1 MLRRYIYGLLHYSFE
16 RLTALRPDLVV
27 VGYVSNKISY
37 TLGLFCHHLQI
48 PFAQIIHAR
57 IGSRSVVDD
66 SLDGSL
72 APVRRTFALAL
83 DSPSLLAHKM
93 PTARDYL
100 RRFRDGL
107 QGYEAFFDAYQDIS
121 LKKAT
126 SAGDAAR
133 RLVAYVGKAV
143 RFFTRD
149 RRTSLRDMEKWE
161 EIKVRVS
168 VVLRA
173 RWSLRNGTF
182 QPHGYSPSGP
192 FAYYPLH
199 VDPESS
205 TIVSAPN
212 VHGSASLSL
221 ESLVKSLPPR
231 NVLVG
236 KRACPNA
243 RSETRPT
250 SIPVSKNCRGSFL
263 SLPSRIA
270 FLSLRRPRS
279 PV

>member
-16 RLTALRPDLVV
+16 RLTELRPDLVI
-27 VGYVSNKISY
+27 VGYVDNAISY
-37 TLGLFCHHLQI
+37 TLGLFCHRLQI

-93 PTARDYL
+93 PAARDYL

-173 RWSLRNGTF
+173 RWRLRNGTF

-205 TIVSAPN
+205 TIVSAPMYTDQLA
-212 VHGSASLSL
+212 VLGVLGQ
-221 ESLVKSLPPR
+221 EPPPR

-243 RSETRPT
+243 RSETGR
-250 SIPVSKNCRGSFL
+250 L
-263 SLPSRIA
+263 LYPSQKIA
-270 FLSLRRPRS
+270 GGHSCLSLRG
-279 PV
+279 